1 MTYTVANSL
10 HHLQTWKSRQEKLFN
25 VKKAENLAASLFIL
39 LGLFV
44 IKGATAL
51 IYMTDIGPGP
61 GFFPF
66 WLGVLICSLGLTL
79 ILQNLFSKKESAQSA
94 NESEGPL
101 WPGVAG
107 ATRVAI
113 VIFALLAATFLITR
127 IGFILSIFILISSL
141 LYTLGKQKIST
152 TLIVAFSG
160 SFGVYFIFTK
170 FLYVEL
176 PKATISWLSVIGL

>member
-1 MTYTVANSL
+1 MKRAETVAA
-10 HHLQTWKSRQEKLFN
+10 TIFM
-25 VKKAENLAASLFIL
+25 L
-39 LGLFV
+39 LGVFV
-44 IKGATAL
+44 IKSSTAL

-61 GFFPF
+61 GFFPL
-66 WLGVLICSLGLTL
+66 WLGILLIFLGL
-79 ILQNLFSKKESAQSA
+79 ILVVQNVISMRKNDQKT
-94 NESEGPL
+94 SEIEEPL

-107 ATRVAI
+107 ATRVGI
-113 VIFALLAATFLITR
+113 VIFALLAVSFLITR

-160 SFGVYFIFTK
+160 SFGVYFLFTK

-176 PKATISWLSVIGL
+176 PQATISWLSMIGL

>member
-1 MTYTVANSL
+1 MKRAETVA
-10 HHLQTWKSRQEKLFN
+10 
-25 VKKAENLAASLFIL
+25 ASIFML
-39 LGLFV
+39 LGVLV
-44 IKGATAL
+44 IKSSTAL

-61 GFFPF
+61 GFFPL
-66 WLGVLICSLGLTL
+66 WLGILLIFLGLIL
-79 ILQNLFSKKESAQSA
+79 VLQNVIAMKKNDQKTSE
-94 NESEGPL
+94 NEEPL

-107 ATRVAI
+107 ATRVGV
-113 VIFALLAATFLITR
+113 VIFALLAVSFLITR

-160 SFGVYFIFTK
+160 SFGVYFLFTK

-176 PKATISWLSVIGL
+176 PQATISWLSMIGL

>member
-1 MTYTVANSL
+1 M
-10 HHLQTWKSRQEKLFN
+10 KR
-25 VKKAENLAASLFIL
+25 AETAAATIFML
-39 LGLFV
+39 LGVLV
-44 IKGATAL
+44 IKSSTAL

-61 GFFPF
+61 GFFPL
-66 WLGVLICSLGLTL
+66 WLGILLIFLGL
-79 ILQNLFSKKESAQSA
+79 ILVVQNVISMRKNDQKT
-94 NESEGPL
+94 SEIEEPL

-107 ATRVAI
+107 ATRVGI
-113 VIFALLAATFLITR
+113 VIFALLAVSFLITR

-160 SFGVYFIFTK
+160 SFGVYFLFTK

-176 PKATISWLSVIGL
+176 PQATISWLSMIGL

>member
-1 MTYTVANSL
+1 M
-10 HHLQTWKSRQEKLFN
+10 
-25 VKKAENLAASLFIL
+25 KKTENLAASIFIL

-44 IKGATAL
+44 IKGATSL

-61 GFFPF
+61 GFFPL
-66 WLGVLICSLGLTL
+66 WLGVLITSLGLIL
-79 ILQNLFSKKESAQSA
+79 ILQNVFSKKKSDPNI
-94 NESEGPL
+94 NESDGPL
-101 WPGVAG
+101 WPGVGG
-107 ATRVAI
+107 AIRVGI
-113 VIFALLAATFLITR
+113 VIFALLAVTFLITR
-127 IGFILSIFILISSL
+127 IGFVVSMFILISTL
-141 LYTLGKQKIST
+141 LYTLGKQKVST

>member
-1 MTYTVANSL
+1 M
-10 HHLQTWKSRQEKLFN
+10 KR
-25 VKKAENLAASLFIL
+25 AENLAASIFIV

-44 IKGATAL
+44 IKGATSL

-61 GFFPF
+61 GFFPL
-66 WLGVLICSLGLTL
+66 WLGVLITSLGSIL
-79 ILQNLFSKKESAQSA
+79 ILQNTFSKKNSDTTI
-94 NESEGPL
+94 NESDGPL

-107 ATRVAI
+107 AIRVGI
-113 VIFALLAATFLITR
+113 VIFALLSVTFLITR
-127 IGFILSIFILISSL
+127 IGFVMSMFILISTL
-141 LYTLGKQKIST
+141 LYTLGKQKVST

>member
-1 MTYTVANSL
+1 M
-10 HHLQTWKSRQEKLFN
+10 
-25 VKKAENLAASLFIL
+25 L
-39 LGLFV
+39 LGVLV
-44 IKGATAL
+44 IKSSTAL

-61 GFFPF
+61 GFFPL
-66 WLGVLICSLGLTL
+66 WLGILLIFLGLIL
-79 ILQNLFSKKESAQSA
+79 VLQNVIAMKKNDQKT
-94 NESEGPL
+94 SENAEPL

-107 ATRVAI
+107 ATRVGV
-113 VIFALLAATFLITR
+113 VIFALLAVSFLITR

-160 SFGVYFIFTK
+160 SFGVYFLFTK

-176 PKATISWLSVIGL
+176 PQATISWISMIGL